1 MAPDVVKTIRDQTLA
16 ALVEFHGREPLAS
29 GIPREML
36 REKVFRYF
44 PIDVF
49 NSVID
54 SLQNDGKLVS
64 DKETIRS
71 SEHSTELTPAE
82 TKAKLSILAAYA
94 GARFEPPKTVDVLSN
109 AATASGLK
117 PAETAKVFDLLLK
130 QKEIVK
136 ITDEFTFSA
145 NAIGELKKAIREF
158 ADGTQ
163 DRVVDVP
170 KFKEIAG
177 VSRKYAIPLL
187 EYFDRERVTVRA
199 GDKRVVLK

>member
-1 MAPDVVKTIRDQTLA
+1 M
-16 ALVEFHGREPLAS
+16 
-29 GIPREML
+29 
-36 REKVFRYF
+36 
-44 PIDVF
+44 
-49 NSVID
+49 
-54 SLQNDGKLVS
+54 
-64 DKETIRS
+64 
-71 SEHSTELTPAE
+71 
-82 TKAKLSILAAYA
+82 
-94 GARFEPPKTVDVLSN
+94 SN

-117 PAETAKVFDLLLK
+117 PTQTAKVFDLLLK

-145 NAIGELKKAIREF
+145 NAIEELKKAIREF